1 MTLEHFQL
9 LRSAGFPACGFR
21 RLSSRLFR
29 ADQSRDKNVPQ
40 TRRQE
45 CLRYIKVVT
54 ALVLGVAMC
63 SMETWPR
70 SIICPVLPTGDQCL
84 MVIRPCYGIRQ
95 CHSLTRDTLVQ
106 AGR

>member
-1 MTLEHFQL
+1 MRFHFLNHVSVLERFQL

-54 ALVLGVAMC
+54 ALGTRLNFAHQLFGK
-63 SMETWPR
+63 
-70 SIICPVLPTGDQCL
+70 PVLLRKGKKNYVVVT
-84 MVIRPCYGIRQ
+84 
-95 CHSLTRDTLVQ
+95 
-106 AGR
+106 AK